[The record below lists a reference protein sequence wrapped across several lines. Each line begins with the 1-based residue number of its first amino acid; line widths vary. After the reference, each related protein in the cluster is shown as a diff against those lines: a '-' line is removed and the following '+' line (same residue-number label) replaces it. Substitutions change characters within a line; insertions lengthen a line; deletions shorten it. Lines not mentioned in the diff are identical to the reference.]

1 MTLYPDTSFLV
12 ALRVPHDT
20 WHREAVACFEEQE
33 DCVWLW
39 SPWHRVEVFN
49 AIRQLTRHPDARRSI
64 SETEAKV
71 LIRRI
76 ENDVR
81 CEYFVHVETD
91 WRDVLR
97 SASEVSVANAYA
109 RACPATDLL
118 HVAYALEL
126 AADVFV
132 SFDDEQLAL
141 AAAAG
146 LRTLK
151 PGVA

>member
-1 MTLYPDTSFLV
+1 VTLYPDTSFLV

-20 WHREAVACFEEQE
+20 WHREAIACFEEQQE
-33 DCVWLW
+33 STWLW

-49 AIRQLTRHPDARRSI
+49 TIRQLTRHPDARRSI
-64 SETEAKV
+64 SETEARA
-71 LIRRI
+71 LIHRI

-81 CEYFVHVETD
+81 YEYFMHVETD

-109 RACPATDLL
+109 RSCPATDLL

-126 AADVFV
+126 AAEVFV
-132 SFDDEQLAL
+132 SFDDDQLEL
-141 AAAAG
+141 ASAAG
-146 LRTLK
+146 LRGLK
-151 PGVA
+151 PGHP